1 MKVILLES
9 VTGVGETGELKN
21 VSDGFALNY
30 LFPKNLATRA
40 TSEKVA
46 ELKTLAEKLLKT
58 QEEKKKAIKDIYA
71 KAKKVK
77 TIKIMA
83 KSGPKGKLFGSINKK
98 TICKSVLESKK
109 IDIPKDNISMKEE
122 IKNLGKYKN
131 EINVPGQESYEI
143 SVEIVEQG

>member
-58 QEEKKKAIKDIYA
+58 QEEKKKAIKDIMLLFQNLA
-71 KAKKVK
+71 LKKA
-77 TIKIMA
+77 IKY
-83 KSGPKGKLFGSINKK
+83 PVY
-98 TICKSVLESKK
+98 VLVY
-109 IDIPKDNISMKEE
+109 
-122 IKNLGKYKN
+122 L
-131 EINVPGQESYEI
+131 Q
-143 SVEIVEQG
+143 